1 MYINTQMYTNTQMYM
16 SVKNYLQ
23 IKLEQQVDLGGL
35 SKTAQRRDICTKQLK
50 LAQTSVNQR
59 KPADNKVR
67 SILCFS
73 FSLGCVKPRIESSA
87 IEML

>member
-1 MYINTQMYTNTQMYM
+1 MNIDTQMYTNTQMYM
-16 SVKNYLQ
+16 SVKKYLL
-23 IKLEQQVDLGGL
+23 IKLEQQVDLVGL
-35 SKTAQRRDICTKQLK
+35 SKTAQWRDIYKQLK

-67 SILCFS
+67 SKVCFS

-87 IEML
+87 VEML